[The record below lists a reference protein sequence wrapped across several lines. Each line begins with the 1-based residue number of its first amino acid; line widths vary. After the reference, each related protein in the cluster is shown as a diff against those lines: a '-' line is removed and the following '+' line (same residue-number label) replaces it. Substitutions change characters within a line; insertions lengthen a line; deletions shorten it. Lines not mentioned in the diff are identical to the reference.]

1 MDLYQFM
8 LFYKD
13 AFDPKY
19 FLFLSVI
26 IIIFYDWKNSS
37 QNFKHF
43 FPRLAVISMCYVA
56 ALITVDLTM
65 HQIVEPIS
73 VYPQYLKD
81 FSNITGLILGLSL
94 SIVLWR
100 KLSYGKELIYGAF
113 GLIIVSVPFT
123 IISYFWNISGHVTFT
138 AAPVTYLVLL
148 DRRLAL
154 LYVIPVVMVFNR
166 PFVGA
171 HTPLQSIAGFI
182 LGTILMFWGIKAIQA
197 RREDEVGVS

>member
-1 MDLYQFM
+1 M
-8 LFYKD
+8 
-13 AFDPKY
+13 
-19 FLFLSVI
+19 
-26 IIIFYDWKNSS
+26 
-37 QNFKHF
+37 
-43 FPRLAVISMCYVA
+43 AVISMCYIA

-73 VYPQYLKD
+73 GHSQYLED

-94 SIVLWR
+94 SIILWR
-100 KLSYGKELIYGAF
+100 KLRYGNEFIYGAF
-113 GLIIVSVPFT
+113 GLIIVTVPFT

-148 DRRLAL
+148 DRRLVL
-154 LYVIPVVMVFNR
+154 LYVIPLIMVFNR

-171 HTPLQSIAGFI
+171 HTPLQSIAGFF

-197 RREDEVGVS
+197 RREGQAGVT

>member
-1 MDLYQFM
+1 MDFYQFM

-37 QNFKHF
+37 QNFIHF

-56 ALITVDLTM
+56 ALIIVNLTM
-65 HQIVEPIS
+65 HQIVEPTS
-73 VYPQYLKD
+73 VYPQYLED
-81 FSNITGLILGLSL
+81 FSNIIGLILGLSL

-100 KLSYGKELIYGAF
+100 KFSYGKEFIYGAF

-123 IISYFWNISGHVTFT
+123 IMSYFWNISGHVTFT

-154 LYVIPVVMVFNR
+154 LYIIPVIMIFNR

-182 LGTILMFWGIKAIQA
+182 LGIIIMFWGIKAIQA
-197 RREDEVGVS
+197 RWEGKEGVS